1 MKKLDFISKSP
12 NFYIFKEGAN
22 KTHLGGFLF
31 LVYIIIIVLL
41 AIVYFYD
48 YFSNDKY
55 KFTYSLDQVNNES
68 SFLKNEQ
75 IQSMISK
82 EYNIIVRLAKDEPEY
97 LLIDNNNFIVVDF
110 DKLSRKVRAEK
121 KSILNSTEDSNN
133 DECIIKQNEPFK
145 HNIKNLQLGVLYRC
159 DKDNCNIRPDDKIKE
174 RSYYLQF
181 WHQGFS
187 IKHQDPKIPIQQLTG
202 NWYNVE
208 FLEFLENTNI
218 IYLNW
223 EVIEYKEEKGIFGK
237 TIDKTLGFNNTYY
250 GGYYKKKDTFTDDGH
265 VKKFPQTLW
274 NNITDLNGNRFIL
287 LLYMES
293 ILIDN
298 EYEIYTRKAASV
310 LDIIASIASLSSTAL
325 NLMGLVYGIL
335 YHGNYDNYKIIEN
348 ILTKKMKVNINK
360 KPPDEND
367 SEKVKIE
374 LKSDLIEKESTEN
387 DKINENEPE
396 LDNVEE
402 NCENIKST
410 YLNLTIPKFFHFLFH
425 LFYCKCCKRSS
436 DHILIN
442 SCNNIVAKYLTI
454 ENVLYNQMKLESFW
468 KDYKWN
474 NSQNKIKYKEDLLL
488 DLKEK

>member
-1 MKKLDFISKSP
+1 MKTLDFISKSP

-68 SFLKNEQ
+68 SFSKNEQ

-208 FLEFLENTNI
+208 SLEFLENTNI

-223 EVIEYKEEKGIFGK
+223 EVIE
-237 TIDKTLGFNNTYY
+237 
-250 GGYYKKKDTFTDDGH
+250 
-265 VKKFPQTLW
+265 
-274 NNITDLNGNRFIL
+274 
-287 LLYMES
+287 
-293 ILIDN
+293 
-298 EYEIYTRKAASV
+298 
-310 LDIIASIASLSSTAL
+310 
-325 NLMGLVYGIL
+325 
-335 YHGNYDNYKIIEN
+335 
-348 ILTKKMKVNINK
+348 
-360 KPPDEND
+360 
-367 SEKVKIE
+367 
-374 LKSDLIEKESTEN
+374 
-387 DKINENEPE
+387 
-396 LDNVEE
+396 
-402 NCENIKST
+402 
-410 YLNLTIPKFFHFLFH
+410 
-425 LFYCKCCKRSS
+425 
-436 DHILIN
+436 
-442 SCNNIVAKYLTI
+442 
-454 ENVLYNQMKLESFW
+454 
-468 KDYKWN
+468 
-474 NSQNKIKYKEDLLL
+474 
-488 DLKEK
+488 

>member
-1 MKKLDFISKSP
+1 MKTLDFISKSP

-48 YFSNDKY
+48 YFSNNKY
-55 KFTYSLDQVNNES
+55 KFTYSLDQINNET
-68 SFLKNEQ
+68 SFLENEQ

-82 EYNIIVRLAKDEPEY
+82 EFNIIAYLAKDGPNNH
-97 LLIDNNNFIVVDF
+97 LIDNNNFIVVDF
-110 DKLSRKVRAEK
+110 YKLNRKIKLEK

-133 DECIIKQNEPFK
+133 DECIIKQDEPFK

-159 DKDNCNIRPDDKIKE
+159 DKDNCTIRPDDKINV
-174 RSYYLQF
+174 RSYYLNF
-181 WHQGFS
+181 YYQGFS
-187 IKHQDPKIPIQQLTG
+187 IKHQDPKIPIQQLPD
-202 NWYNVE
+202 NWFNYE
-208 FLEFLENTNI
+208 PLEFLENTNI

-223 EVIEYKEEKGIFGK
+223 EIIEYREEKGIFGK
-237 TIDKTLGFNNTYY
+237 TIDKTLGNNNTYY

-265 VKKFPQTLW
+265 VKKFPQTYL
-274 NNITDLNGNRFIL
+274 NDIRDLHGNRFIM

-293 ILIDN
+293 KVTEN

-402 NCENIKST
+402 NGENIKST